1 MTGSRRWV
9 VLLSAAA
16 ALVLGAAQELECQTR
31 SGAGDPGGDADP
43 FRRSQQELSQ
53 AESAFSEA
61 RDAYREGKI
70 KDGDQHLDEMIKR
83 LNTCVAALEA
93 AHKSRY
99 YKQAEIRV
107 AGLMRR
113 LKTILEDLS
122 VDDRGWAEYTSHQIE
137 EIHDKLLSGVMKK

>member
-1 MTGSRRWV
+1 MSLAAGT
-9 VLLSAAA
+9 VLIGAVQEHDDQTKTTTSDLS
-16 ALVLGAAQELECQTR
+16 GEP
-31 SGAGDPGGDADP
+31 DPL
-43 FRRSQQELSQ
+43 RRSQRELSL

-70 KDGDQHLDEMIKR
+70 KDGDQHLDEMVKR
-83 LNTCVAALEA
+83 LKSCTASLDA

-113 LKTILEDLS
+113 LKSVLEDLS
-122 VDDRGWAEYTSHQIE
+122 VDDRGWAEYTAHQLD